1 MAINCRSRVP
11 ASILSSSSSSLPLS
25 SVLFTVLG
33 EFEVCSLHFTAYTLH
48 FNLCPWRRCLYLPSL
63 SPFLISINLQF
74 GEYKLILGSIFDAI
88 FRQFSLT
95 QSEICLVSSKSA
107 LRFSEFLAKLQLCE
121 RERGNE
127 RKGVTIGNETFCII
141 FKVWKE
147 LQILIEFIRNGHEI
161 ELHESQHAAVLF
173 VSICILNMNI

>member
-11 ASILSSSSSSLPLS
+11 APILSFSSSSLPLS

-48 FNLCPWRRCLYLPSL
+48 FNLCPWRHWLYLSLPS
-63 SPFLISINLQF
+63 SSQSICS
-74 GEYKLILGSIFDAI
+74 LGSISWFWVP
-88 FRQFSLT
+88 FSMRFFGNFPLRK
-95 QSEICLVSSKSA
+95 VKFVWSA
-107 LRFSEFLAKLQLCE
+107 QRVRCDFQNSWISCSFVRE

-127 RKGVTIGNETFCII
+127 RKGVTIENETFCII